1 MKLHDARGSLF
12 AKENRM
18 RGCAVLWVLVLALM
32 LTSRARAQTWSLERE
47 GPSLFEIIAVDA
59 TGEPL
64 WPYKQEDL
72 AGDGAQTELAD
83 EAAVDLRTAYA
94 DARAARLWLRAYVRA
109 TVAPTASSVAF
120 FFIDTDANTKS
131 GGSAS
136 GTQLWPAFPAD
147 PTPGGYERAVGLRG
161 DGTLLGLFFWD
172 AAKKQWAKQPESPP
186 LTATEAGIGHDPLRI
201 LGDDHGY
208 FQASLD
214 LSVAG
219 LDAACGGAIFVRL
232 WNDANGKR
240 SFGDDADMKA
250 ASCHANLNRFGDPAL
265 LQSDV
270 CTADESCPA
279 QGHCRSGSCVFGYA
293 CGTDNECRSG
303 EHCTAGVCT
312 RVVDKTCKLSADCD
326 GLVCDAGRCVACSDT
341 GARACTSGWLCRPDG
356 SCLAAQTASAGTG
369 PSSAGSGAA
378 GSGAPRV
385 RGGAFSCSAGSPRA
399 SSDTALLWWA
409 LIGLGLARRT
419 RRSPR
424 RFGR

>member
-1 MKLHDARGSLF
+1 
-12 AKENRM
+12 M
-18 RGCAVLWVLVLALM
+18 RGCAVLWILLLALT
-32 LTSRARAQTWSLERE
+32 LTSQAQAQTWSLGRQ

-59 TGEPL
+59 TGEAL

-72 AGDGAQTELAD
+72 AGDGAQTENPD
-83 EAAVDLRTAYA
+83 EAAIDLRTAYA

-109 TVAPTASSVAF
+109 SVAPTASSVAF

-131 GGSAS
+131 GGTAS
-136 GTQLWPAFPAD
+136 GTQLWPAFGVD

-172 AAKKQWAKQPESPP
+172 VQKKQWVKQPETPP
-186 LTATEAGIGHDPLRI
+186 LTATEAGIGRDPLRI

-219 LDAACGGAIFVRL
+219 LDAACSGTIFVRL
-232 WNDANGKR
+232 WNDATGKR

-250 ASCHANLNRFGDPAL
+250 ADCHASANRFGDPAL

-270 CTADESCPA
+270 CTTDASCPA
-279 QGHCRSGSCVFGYA
+279 QGHCRSGVCVFSYA
-293 CGTDNECRSG
+293 CAADNECRSD
-303 EHCTAGVCT
+303 ERCTAGVCT
-312 RVVDKTCKLSADCD
+312 RVVDKTCKQSADCD

-341 GARACTSGWLCRPDG
+341 GARACATGWLCTPDG
-356 SCLAAQTASAGTG
+356 SCLAVQAASAGTG

-378 GSGAPRV
+378 GSGGPRV
-385 RGGAFSCSAGSPRA
+385 RGGAFSCSAWRPRPT
-399 SSDTALLWWA
+399 SGTAGIWLA
-409 LIGLGLARRT
+409 LIGLGLARRS

-424 RFGR
+424 RIGR